1 MITPLSNQGA
11 LVRTTKSIRPLLQAL
26 AIIGAIV
33 VTVSGVTFASLQ
45 NQVVVLKGNSIATAV
60 AELKLSKDNVIYA
73 SILDGYTFGSL
84 VPGGSPSPANGN
96 PIYLQNSGSTPLSA
110 KLSVSS
116 GLSNPDNINL
126 AKVHVILS
134 GFGGG
139 APQNITLQELI
150 AADMT
155 GGIALTVPGLSRIN
169 NGGNAGFTMQ
179 VMLDGDAVT
188 GSSGNIGNLI
198 FNFNATAI
206 N

>member
-1 MITPLSNQGA
+1 MH
-11 LVRTTKSIRPLLQAL
+11 TTKSIRPFLQAM

-33 VTVSGVTFASLQ
+33 VIVSGVTFASLQ
-45 NQVVVLKGNSIATAV
+45 SQVVVLKGNSIATAV
-60 AELKLSKDNVIYA
+60 AELKLSKDNIIYA
-73 SILDGYTFGSL
+73 SSLDGYTFGSL
-84 VPGGSPSPANGN
+84 VPGGSPSPVNGH
-96 PIYLQNSGSTPLSA
+96 PIYLQNTGSTPLLA
-110 KLSVSS
+110 KLSV
-116 GLSNPDNINL
+116 GNALTNPDAVNL

-150 AADMT
+150 AADTT
-155 GGIALTVPGLSRIN
+155 GGIAITVPGLSRIN

-188 GSSGNIGNLI
+188 GSSGSIGNLI